1 MFWSKPTGRTAVDRV
16 NARIGNETDLKK
28 IIPNGNLS
36 SCALTAGALAPL
48 ASNNKPA
55 AVQNLFPMP
64 QSARVALIDEK
75 LDLGNLVAVSISPD
89 HHFLIVPYEN
99 DNVVLLQ
106 AFEGVYNF
114 VQWRTA
120 CGEMKIN
127 RQAFTNAMMRLTSP
141 NKGARLDAAAMLF
154 GFGTIGDHVQTPEG
168 RKVEREVR
176 QYFSRDNSVEINN
189 ISYQAI

>member
-1 MFWSKPTGRTAVDRV
+1 MLWTQPMTGTAADRV

-28 IIPNGNLS
+28 IIPNGDIS

-55 AVQNLFPMP
+55 AVQNLHPMP
-64 QSARVALIDEK
+64 QNARVALIEEK
-75 LDLGNLVAVSISPD
+75 LHLGNLVAVSISPD
-89 HHFLIVPYEN
+89 HHFLVVPYAS

-120 CGEMKIN
+120 CGGMAIN
-127 RQAFTNAMMRLTSP
+127 RQSFKESMLQLTS
-141 NKGARLDAAAMLF
+141 KVKSARLDAAAMLF
-154 GFGTIGDHVQTPEG
+154 AFDG
-168 RKVEREVR
+168 VEPQVRE
-176 QYFSRDNSVEINN
+176 YFSRDSPVEITN